1 MLFLFVKSFF
11 EDPSLL
17 LAHENIFLLFCNR
30 KKGGEIISGIR
41 RKTVPE
47 SGHGIKK
54 SVFIRHFPI
63 LALRQAQC

>member
-41 RKTVPE
+41 RGYGEKQYQNQGMV
-47 SGHGIKK
+47 
-54 SVFIRHFPI
+54 
-63 LALRQAQC
+63 